1 MAEPSV
7 LGAFPVVKTK
17 AMPIF
22 HSSAI
27 LFDLD
32 GVLVDSTRSVDRQ
45 WRVWA
50 RSKGIDEEKI
60 IAIAH
65 GVRAIEVIRQIAP
78 HLNAE
83 AEVRAL
89 ERLEAEDRE
98 DVVIM
103 PGALALVRSIPE
115 NRWCVV
121 TSGTRH
127 LASTRLAMVGLPILR
142 ILVTADD
149 VTHGKPHPEPYLNGA
164 ELLGFA
170 PKDCLVIEDAPAGVQ
185 AAHAGGMKVIALTST
200 FPAAALSEADV
211 VIERLEQVH
220 VAMDGTERLLI
231 DA

>member
-1 MAEPSV
+1 
-7 LGAFPVVKTK
+7 
-17 AMPIF
+17 MPTF
-22 HSSAI
+22 SCAAI

-89 ERLEAEDRE
+89 ESLEAEDRE

-127 LASTRLAMVGLPILR
+127 LASTRLAMVGLPIPI